1 MDKKIDPFCPDF
13 SHAAIRIST
22 LPSESLG
29 QDLSRSALTDSFPVC
44 SGALGEVFLAGN
56 KAPEFGYLFAIGGF
70 LVMVD

>member
-13 SHAAIRIST
+13 SQAAIRIST

-29 QDLSRSALTDSFPVC
+29 QDLSRSALTESFPVW

-56 KAPEFGYLFAIGGF
+56 KAPEFGYLFAICF

>member
-13 SHAAIRIST
+13 SQAAIRIST

-29 QDLSRSALTDSFPVC
+29 QDLRRSALTESFPVW

-56 KAPEFGYLFAIGGF
+56 KAPEFGYLFAIGF